1 MNDNWLEIIEILTSA
16 SQMGDKLSLKT
27 AVKTCLRMLGWKTIN
42 NSMIVDYNTP
52 SGAKID
58 IVLCN
63 KWGGEYRVALP
74 VFINIT
80 SDISI
85 ENIKSLSLEV
95 GCGWAL
101 VVGKALDLY
110 CKSNESE
117 EFVCVEKINYEQDS
131 KIGIELA
138 NILHSDN
145 FDQDNL
151 GSFFLNIYKES
162 IPKIRLKALLNS
174 IINDKGKAK
183 EVLKTYLEL
192 EGFEGEWVDKEIND
206 INVDVYNTSNMV
218 SESPS
223 QPISNYALNRK
234 KNCHYRTKFS
244 VNGGPLLSK
253 RSFVH
258 AVVCLYV
265 KDHPETT
272 FKDLEIQ
279 FPSSIISKERGVVRP
294 YELVKKWAKET
305 GNDILTRYCTKEE
318 EIIRLDDGMEIVV
331 NSQWGITNFPKF
343 LAIAKQLYKVS
354 SSESYPITSVSE
366 YESEISTK
374 RASNFKFSMVGISIG
389 DTVTFDAKGI
399 DVKVV
404 SDNEIEY
411 NGVSYRLSSFVK
423 KFIPN
428 ELRTPSDSYRGPD
441 FFSYNGKNLTIL
453 RKSSH
458 YNLNEN
464 TEHYSRLSDTDTGIH
479 ISEQALNS
487 FKNRK

>member
-16 SQMGDKLSLKT
+16 SPMGDKLSLKT
-27 AVKTCLRMLGWKTIN
+27 AVKTCLRMLGWKAIN

-52 SGAKID
+52 SGAIID
-58 IVLCN
+58 IVLGN

-74 VFINIT
+74 IFINIT

-110 CKSNESE
+110 YKSNESE
-117 EFVCVEKINYEQDS
+117 EFVCIENINYEQDS
-131 KIGIELA
+131 KSGIELA
-138 NILHSDN
+138 NILHSNN
-145 FDQDNL
+145 FDQDKL
-151 GSFFLNIYKES
+151 GSFFLNIYNES

-218 SESPS
+218 SESTS
-223 QPISNYALNRK
+223 QSISKYSLNRK
-234 KNCHYRTKFS
+234 RNGHDRTKFS

-258 AVVCLYV
+258 SVVCLYV
-265 KDHPETT
+265 KDHPEAT
-272 FKDLEIQ
+272 FKDLEFQ

-305 GNDILTRYCTKEE
+305 GNDILTRYCTKED

-331 NSQWGITNFPKF
+331 NSQWGTTNFPKF
-343 LAIAKQLYKVS
+343 LAIAKQLYTVS
-354 SSESYPITSVSE
+354 SSESYPIASVSE
-366 YESEISTK
+366 YESETSIK
-374 RASNFKFSMVGISIG
+374 RASSFKFSMAGISIG
-389 DTVTFDAKGI
+389 DTV
-399 DVKVV
+399 
-404 SDNEIEY
+404 
-411 NGVSYRLSSFVK
+411 
-423 KFIPN
+423 
-428 ELRTPSDSYRGPD
+428 
-441 FFSYNGKNLTIL
+441 
-453 RKSSH
+453 
-458 YNLNEN
+458 
-464 TEHYSRLSDTDTGIH
+464 
-479 ISEQALNS
+479 
-487 FKNRK
+487 

>member
-16 SQMGDKLSLKT
+16 SQMGDNLSLKT
-27 AVKTCLRMLGWKTIN
+27 AVKTCLRMLGWKAIN

-52 SGAKID
+52 SGAIID
-58 IVLCN
+58 IVIGN

-74 VFINIT
+74 IFINIT

-110 CKSNESE
+110 YKSNKSE
-117 EFVCVEKINYEQDS
+117 EFVCIENINYEQDS
-131 KIGIELA
+131 KSGIELA
-138 NILHSDN
+138 NILHSNN
-145 FDQDNL
+145 FDQDKL
-151 GSFFLNIYKES
+151 GSFFLNIYNES

-183 EVLKTYLEL
+183 EVLKTYLGL

-218 SESPS
+218 SESTS
-223 QPISNYALNRK
+223 QSISKYSLNRIK
-234 KNCHYRTKFS
+234 DGHDRTKFS

-258 AVVCLYV
+258 SVVCLYV
-265 KDHPETT
+265 KDHPKAT

-279 FPSSIISKERGVVRP
+279 FPSSIISKKRGVVRP

-305 GNDILTRYCTKEE
+305 GNDILTRYCTKED

-331 NSQWGITNFPKF
+331 NNQWGTINFPKF
-343 LAIAKQLYKVS
+343 LAIAKQLYIVS
-354 SSESYPITSVSE
+354 SSESDPIAPVSE
-366 YESEISTK
+366 YKSETSTK
-374 RASNFKFSMVGISIG
+374 RASNFKFSMAGISIG

-411 NGVSYRLSSFVK
+411 NGVSYRLSSFVR

-441 FFSYNGKNLTIL
+441 YFSYNGKNLTTL

-458 YNLNEN
+458 YSLNEN
-464 TEHYSRLSDTDTGIH
+464 NEHYSRLADAAMGIH

>member
-16 SQMGDKLSLKT
+16 SPMGDKLSLKT
-27 AVKTCLRMLGWKTIN
+27 AVKTCLRMLGWKAIN

-52 SGAKID
+52 SGAIID
-58 IVLCN
+58 IVLGN

-74 VFINIT
+74 IFINIT

-110 CKSNESE
+110 YKSNESE
-117 EFVCVEKINYEQDS
+117 EFVCIENINYEQDS
-131 KIGIELA
+131 KSGIELA
-138 NILHSDN
+138 NILHSNN
-145 FDQDNL
+145 FDQDKL
-151 GSFFLNIYKES
+151 GSFFLNIYNES

-218 SESPS
+218 SESTS
-223 QPISNYALNRK
+223 QSISKYSLNRK
-234 KNCHYRTKFS
+234 RNGHDRTKFS
-244 VNGGPLLSK
+244 VNGGPVLSK

-258 AVVCLYV
+258 SVVCLYV
-265 KDHPETT
+265 KDHPEAT
-272 FKDLEIQ
+272 FKDLEFQ

-305 GNDILTRYCTKEE
+305 GNDILTRYCTKED

-331 NSQWGITNFPKF
+331 NSQWGTTNFPKF
-343 LAIAKQLYKVS
+343 LAIAKQLYTVS
-354 SSESYPITSVSE
+354 SSESYPIASVSE
-366 YESEISTK
+366 YESETSIK
-374 RASNFKFSMVGISIG
+374 RASSFKFSMAGISIG

-411 NGVSYRLSSFVK
+411 NGVSYRLSSFVR

-441 FFSYNGKNLTIL
+441 FFSYNGKNLTTL

-458 YNLNEN
+458 YSLNEN
-464 TEHYSRLSDTDTGIH
+464 TEHYSRLADADTGIH

>member
-16 SQMGDKLSLKT
+16 SPMGDKLSLKT
-27 AVKTCLRMLGWKTIN
+27 AVKTCLRMLGWKAIN

-52 SGAKID
+52 SGAIID
-58 IVLCN
+58 IVLGN

-74 VFINIT
+74 IFINIT

-110 CKSNESE
+110 YKSNESE
-117 EFVCVEKINYEQDS
+117 EFVCIENINYEQDS
-131 KIGIELA
+131 KSGIELA
-138 NILHSDN
+138 NILHSNN
-145 FDQDNL
+145 FDQDKL
-151 GSFFLNIYKES
+151 GSFFLNIYNES
-162 IPKIRLKALLNS
+162 IPKIRMKALLNS

-218 SESPS
+218 SESTS
-223 QPISNYALNRK
+223 QSISKYSLNRK
-234 KNCHYRTKFS
+234 RNGHDRTKFS

-258 AVVCLYV
+258 SVVCLYV
-265 KDHPETT
+265 KDHPEAT
-272 FKDLEIQ
+272 FKDLEFQ

-305 GNDILTRYCTKEE
+305 GNDILTRYCTKED

-331 NSQWGITNFPKF
+331 NSQWGTTNFPKF
-343 LAIAKQLYKVS
+343 LAIAKQLYTVS
-354 SSESYPITSVSE
+354 SSESYPIASVSE
-366 YESEISTK
+366 YESETSIK
-374 RASNFKFSMVGISIG
+374 RASSFKFSMAGISIG

-411 NGVSYRLSSFVK
+411 NGVSYRLSSFVR

-441 FFSYNGKNLTIL
+441 FFSYNGKNLTTL

-458 YNLNEN
+458 YSLNEN
-464 TEHYSRLSDTDTGIH
+464 TEHYSRLADADTGIH